1 VSLTTRQLLQHAS
14 NSLNK
19 AGCDSPRL
27 DAELLLMRAWSVSR
41 TDLIIRAAEIVP
53 EAIKLAFDK
62 LVQRRQEREP
72 LAYILGEKEFWSRLF
87 QVNADVLIPRPET
100 ELVVEL
106 ALARLPTE
114 GVLRVLDLGT
124 GSGCILL
131 SLLAEQGEA
140 TGVGVDASPDALE
153 IAVENAVALGLAG
166 RADFLLSD
174 WFSAFDGQFDLIVS
188 NPPYIALGEMAG
200 LAPEV
205 LKWEPMAALCAG
217 PLGLEAYDSIA
228 AGIGPYLAPGGR
240 VLLETGPTQAGAVSR
255 LFQAA
260 GLQAVAVHRDMDG
273 RERVVEMAKAA
284 ES

>member
-1 VSLTTRQLLQHAS
+1 MSDKNSIAS
-14 NSLNK
+14 AL
-19 AGCDSPRL
+19 AAVT
-27 DAELLLMRAWSVSR
+27 AELSQAGIENAAGDARHLVAFALGLEVGQLTPNLTDQVTPAGLAALDQAIAARLERRPVSQIIGQRAFWRHKFKV
-41 TDLIIRAAEIVP
+41 T
-53 EAIKLAFDK
+53 EA
-62 LVQRRQEREP
+62 
-72 LAYILGEKEFWSRLF
+72 
-87 QVNADVLIPRPET
+87 VLDPRPET
-100 ELVVEL
+100 ETLIEQ
-106 ALARLPTE
+106 ALSRPFSRL
-114 GVLRVLDLGT
+114 LDLGT